1 MAKAGGTIT
10 IKSPVEKIFNY
21 ISEPENQPEIWPS
34 LMEIK
39 DVERLPNGNTKN
51 RWVYK
56 MAGVRFEGTSESVEY
71 VTNRR
76 IVSKTKGGVESTQ
89 TWIFQPE
96 GNETKV
102 TFEVEY
108 TIPVPILGKLAEAI
122 IIKMNEHEGEKR
134 EDLLAKSKILR

>member
-1 MAKAGGTIT
+1 MIKAGSSI
-10 IKSPVEKIFNY
+10 IINAPVTKIFDY
-21 ISEPENQPEIWPS
+21 LSEPTNQPEIWPS

-39 DVERLPNGNTKN
+39 DVQRLPDGKTKN

-56 MAGVRFEGTSESVEY
+56 MAGIRLEGTSEGVESV
-71 VTNRR
+71 VNQR

-96 GNETKV
+96 AGGIKV

-108 TIPVPILGKLAEAI
+108 TVPIPVLGKLAEAI
-122 IIKMNEHEGEKR
+122 IVKMNEHEGEVI
-134 EDLLAKSKILR
+134 LANLKSRMEI

>member
-1 MAKAGGTIT
+1 MIKTGRSIT
-10 IKSPVEKIFNY
+10 INAPVTKIFDY
-21 ISEPENQPEIWPS
+21 LSEPTNQPEIWPS

-39 DVERLPNGNTKN
+39 DVQRLPDGKTKN

-56 MAGVRFEGTSESVEY
+56 MAGIRLEGTSEGVESVA
-71 VTNRR
+71 NQR

-96 GNETKV
+96 AGGTKV

-108 TIPVPILGKLAEAI
+108 TVPIPVLGKLAEAI
-122 IIKMNEHEGEKR
+122 IVKMNEHEGEVI
-134 EDLLAKSKILR
+134 LANLKSRMEI